1 MSTCRVALPLI
12 TPEGVSEIHWS
23 SPATTADLLMQ
34 SGALIV
40 TAASDGSPV
49 QRFHHATWLRC
60 TVYDDDGHV
69 RYTVFNAYYGAAAQP
84 SAA

>member
-1 MSTCRVALPLI
+1 
-12 TPEGVSEIHWS
+12 
-23 SPATTADLLMQ
+23 MQ